1 MQRSDIEAEWADR
14 SIETKRALFVSDR
27 FVSFRVQSKRNDW
40 DPCRF
45 DRYNLSKPKCSVDS
59 IRFESN
65 RSWPRSFRS
74 IKFRLSSDKPKI
86 GKRHRVSDIIVL
98 WESSHPYYWIRIRNC
113 GSAHKELR
121 DRQQRDSLDRQL
133 RHRELLY
140 RHPRIWIVSVEK

>member
-1 MQRSDIEAEWADR
+1 MWSLQAAVLAFEVRTSYPEWADR
-14 SIETKRALFVSDR
+14 SIETKRAHFISDC
-27 FVSFRVQSKRNDW
+27 FVSFRAQSKRNEE

-45 DRYNLSKPKCSVDS
+45 GRYKLSKPKCSVD
-59 IRFESN
+59 
-65 RSWPRSFRS
+65 SFRS
-74 IKFRLSSDKPKI
+74 IKFRLSSDI